1 MAVLIEAIS
10 VVVKMSALF
19 ERYPGGWEAFR
30 DNAPNQTLCA
40 DGQLA
45 RVGFMTPVDV
55 EAFIEELE
63 SDGLVYLLDG
73 DSQDIVVADQQR
85 GFDAPCSWAECG
97 DIEINGN
104 SIKACQAVGDDSH
117 QLMYPDGWQFEGS
130 LSQTYI
136 FAPSEEVDKSLKF
149 LRNEDGLDVYLN
161 MMTGK
166 EVFLGRTNT
175 VMGKKSKESMDMY
188 TPGKVLRKG
197 KRYSLTV
204 ASADHPIYK
213 RGFVV
218 GGLRSSNSSQSTV
231 GKNPEKNV
239 AKPKSL
245 ERSVISRDQAYE
257 IAKQDAL
264 DNELGFNVNGVFLP
278 EEIAS
283 ALPVI
288 YGVPLENCWVA
299 YIKSPEPLG
308 LRSSIIIIVDR
319 ESGEVIYRGS
329 ANDEG

>member
-10 VVVKMSALF
+10 VVVKMSALC

-40 DGQLA
+40 DEFLV
-45 RVGFMTPVDV
+45 RVGFMTPDDV
-55 EAFIEELE
+55 ESFVRELE
-63 SDGLVYLLDG
+63 HAGLVYLKNG
-73 DSQDIVVADQQR
+73 EPQDLVVADQQR
-85 GFDAPCSWAECG
+85 GFAVSCSWA
-97 DIEINGN
+97 DIGSVEIDG
-104 SIKACQAVGDDSH
+104 SKVKACQATEGNSNY
-117 QLMYPDGWQFEGS
+117 LISPDGWQVEGS

-149 LRNEDGLDVYLN
+149 LRNEGGLDVYLN

-166 EVFLGRTNT
+166 EVFLGRT
-175 VMGKKSKESMDMY
+175 
-188 TPGKVLRKG
+188 R
-197 KRYSLTV
+197 
-204 ASADHPIYK
+204 
-213 RGFVV
+213 
-218 GGLRSSNSSQSTV
+218 
-231 GKNPEKNV
+231 KNV
-239 AKPKSL
+239 ARPKSL

>member
-10 VVVKMSALF
+10 VVVKMSALC

-30 DNAPNQTLCA
+30 DNSPNQTLCA

-45 RVGFMTPVDV
+45 RVGFMTPDDV

-104 SIKACQAVGDDSH
+104 SIKACQAVEDDSH

-166 EVFLGRTNT
+166 EVFLGRT
-175 VMGKKSKESMDMY
+175 
-188 TPGKVLRKG
+188 R
-197 KRYSLTV
+197 
-204 ASADHPIYK
+204 
-213 RGFVV
+213 
-218 GGLRSSNSSQSTV
+218 
-231 GKNPEKNV
+231 KNV
-239 AKPKSL
+239 TRPKSL

-278 EEIAS
+278 EEITS